1 MSDKC
6 KECGELLMPVESGLV
21 CPNGH
26 GKLVLHSH
34 VDSLADDVDWIDEDE
49 EDFDD
54 FGFDDE
60 EEDEYDRALDECGQ
74 LPKHL
79 GGGCTLAGTE
89 HCDFDCPFRDV
100 DLSEEFSDDE
110 EEE

>member
-6 KECGELLMPVESGLV
+6 KECGALLMPVESGLV

-26 GKLVLHSH
+26 GKLILHSH
-34 VDSLADDVDWIDEDE
+34 AIDESKDE
-49 EDFDD
+49 GDWEDEDFEDW
-54 FGFDDE
+54 GFDDE
-60 EEDEYDRALDECGQ
+60 EEDELDRAFDECGQ
-74 LPKHL
+74 LPRDL

-89 HCDFDCPFRDV
+89 QCDFDCPFHDV
-100 DLSEEFSDDE
+100 DLSEVFDNNE

>member
-1 MSDKC
+1 VSTDKC

-26 GKLVLHSH
+26 GKLILHSH
-34 VDSLADDVDWIDEDE
+34 TFNEDLDDDLYLDDDD

-89 HCDFDCPFRDV
+89 HCDFDCPFHDI
-100 DLSEEFSDDE
+100 DLSETSE